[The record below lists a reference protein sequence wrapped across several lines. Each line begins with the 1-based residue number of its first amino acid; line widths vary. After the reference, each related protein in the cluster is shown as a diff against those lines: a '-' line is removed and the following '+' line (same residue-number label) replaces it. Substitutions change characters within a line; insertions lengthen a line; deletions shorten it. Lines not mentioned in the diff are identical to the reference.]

1 VRIGQKA
8 GLSRASPVHWLWLGG
23 SAPDSS
29 SGTFLVHHHPSAA
42 WSRRI
47 TLSLSSTSDRGLGFE
62 GSIRSACRSAHSI
75 HSNTLAR
82 SVESVLRI
90 ASRRTASMYA
100 RMRSA
105 PDPVSG
111 WVLESREVDQVL
123 PPSAL
128 RIRASFDYTA

>member
-1 VRIGQKA
+1 
-8 GLSRASPVHWLWLGG
+8 
-23 SAPDSS
+23 
-29 SGTFLVHHHPSAA
+29 
-42 WSRRI
+42 
-47 TLSLSSTSDRGLGFE
+47 
-62 GSIRSACRSAHSI
+62 
-75 HSNTLAR
+75 
-82 SVESVLRI
+82 
-90 ASRRTASMYA
+90 MYA